1 MRFDEFIHQSNDETV
16 ALSEGSIFERL
27 RRYPA
32 ISYDPFIAHSALI
45 YDDHGRQVLAKVHRE
60 YVDVAQKY
68 QLPIFMLTDTWRA
81 NPEKIAASNFQGN
94 KVNQDNVRF
103 LADLRAGYGTSRDI
117 FIGGLIG
124 VRGDAYK
131 PEQALSRLEA
141 ESFHAQQLAALAEAG
156 VDFLYAA
163 PIPAVTEAQGIA
175 AAMSKLGLPYL
186 LSFVIYA
193 EGTMLDGTPLGQAM
207 DMIDNTVSTPPAGYA
222 INCVHP
228 KIFSSA
234 MQALEKERPA
244 YSSRIVSYQANTAN
258 LRPEELNEAT
268 ELITEEP
275 EILAELMME
284 AEHSFHTKFM
294 GGCCGTDTRHIEQL
308 AKRLRMEKNN
318 HHDTDVTYRPA

>member
-1 MRFDEFIHQSNDETV
+1 MRFDEFIQQSNDETV

-27 RRYPA
+27 RRHPA
-32 ISYDPFIAHSALI
+32 ISYDPFISHSALI
-45 YDDHGRQVLAKVHRE
+45 YDDHGRRVLAGVHRE

-81 NPEKIAASNFQGN
+81 NPERIAASNFRRN

-103 LADLRAGYGTSRDI
+103 LSDLRAGYGNSPDI
-117 FIGGLIG
+117 YIGGLIG

-141 ESFHAQQLAALAEAG
+141 ESFHAHQLTALAEAG

-175 AAMSKLGLPYL
+175 AAMSKFGLPYI
-186 LSFVIYA
+186 LSFVVYT
-193 EGTMLDGTPLGQAM
+193 EGTLLDGTPLGQAM
-207 DMIDNTVSTPPAGYA
+207 DMIDEAVSASPVGYA

-234 MQALEKERPA
+234 MHALEKEGSA
-244 YSSRIVSYQANTAN
+244 YSKRIVSYQANTAN

-284 AEHSFHTKFM
+284 AEYTFHTKFM

-308 AKRLRMEKNN
+308 AKRLRRK
-318 HHDTDVTYRPA
+318 R